1 VVFIPYTSDV
11 KEDIGSGRQLADGVR
26 RKIFVVVP
34 AYNEATTVRSVVR
47 ELLQL
52 YPSVIVVDD
61 GSSDETSSEALSS
74 GATLL
79 RHAINLGQGA
89 ALQTGIEYSL
99 SAGARV
105 IATFDADGQH
115 LSSDVVNL
123 VTPIL
128 DGQADIVLGSR
139 FLGRAEDIPFTR
151 WVLLKG
157 GILFTRLVSGV
168 NLTDVHNGLRAFSRR
183 AAKKLHITIN
193 RMGHASELI
202 DQTKRSKLSYVEVPV
217 QVRYTEYSRR
227 KGQNALSA
235 FRIVVD
241 YVLGRIIQ

>member
-1 VVFIPYTSDV
+1 MIERRLSESERRGVFIV
-11 KEDIGSGRQLADGVR
+11 I
-26 RKIFVVVP
+26 P
-34 AYNEATTVRSVVR
+34 AYNEATTIQGVVK
-47 ELLQL
+47 ELLRL
-52 YPSVIVVDD
+52 YPHVIVVDD
-61 GSSDETSSEALSS
+61 GSSDETPYEALSS

-79 RHAINLGQGA
+79 RHTINLGQGA

-105 IATFDADGQH
+105 IVTFDADGQH
-115 LSSDVVNL
+115 LASDVVKL

-128 DGQADIVLGSR
+128 EGQADFVLGSR

-157 GILFTRLVSGV
+157 GILFTRLVSGIS
-168 NLTDVHNGLRAFSRR
+168 LTDVHNGLRAFSRR
-183 AAKKLHITIN
+183 AAKTLDISIN

-202 DQTKRSKLSYVEVPV
+202 DHMKQSKLSYVEVPV
-217 QVRYTEYSRR
+217 HVRYTEYSRR
-227 KGQNALSA
+227 KGQSALSG

-241 YVLGRIIQ
+241 YVLGRIMQ